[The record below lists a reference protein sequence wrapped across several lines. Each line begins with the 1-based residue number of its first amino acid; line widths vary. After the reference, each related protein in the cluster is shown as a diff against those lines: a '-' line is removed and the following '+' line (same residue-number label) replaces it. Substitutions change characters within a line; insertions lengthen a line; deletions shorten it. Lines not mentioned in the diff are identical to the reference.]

1 MKKSLIALAFG
12 TLGLGIAEFVMMGIL
27 PDVARD
33 LKISIPAAG
42 HFISAY
48 ALGVCVGAP
57 VLTLARKYPLKHILL
72 VLVTLIMVGN
82 ICAALSPNYWMLL
95 ISRFISG
102 LPHGAYFGVGSIVA
116 ARVAGPGR
124 SAQAVAVMIAGMTVA
139 NLFGVPLGTLVSH
152 LLSWPALFCIAG
164 VWGAVTAFFLWRWV
178 PWMEPV
184 ADSRGLKGQF
194 AFLRNR
200 APWLIILATMFGN
213 GGIFCMYSYVSPLMI
228 HASGF
233 TADDLT
239 LIIMLAGFGMFA
251 GNIIG
256 GHFSDRFT
264 PEKVVRFTLATA
276 AATLLAIYFG
286 AHVRYLSVALMVL
299 CTGCLFCVSSP
310 QQLLILENSRG
321 GEMLGAA
328 LVQVAFNLGNAL
340 GAYCGGL
347 PIDHGLGYRYT
358 ALAGMGFVLL
368 GLLTVVIYIRKYPRH
383 EMR

>member
-27 PDVARD
+27 PDVASD

-152 LLSWPALFCIAG
+152 LLSWRALFCIAG

-184 ADSRGLKGQF
+184 ADSRGLKGSS
-194 AFLRNR
+194 
-200 APWLIILATMFGN
+200 PSC
-213 GGIFCMYSYVSPLMI
+213 GIGRRGSSSWRRC
-228 HASGF
+228 
-233 TADDLT
+233 
-239 LIIMLAGFGMFA
+239 
-251 GNIIG
+251 
-256 GHFSDRFT
+256 
-264 PEKVVRFTLATA
+264 
-276 AATLLAIYFG
+276 
-286 AHVRYLSVALMVL
+286 SVMA
-299 CTGCLFCVSSP
+299 VSS
-310 QQLLILENSRG
+310 
-321 GEMLGAA
+321 A
-328 LVQVAFNLGNAL
+328 
-340 GAYCGGL
+340 C
-347 PIDHGLGYRYT
+347 
-358 ALAGMGFVLL
+358 
-368 GLLTVVIYIRKYPRH
+368 TVTSAR
-383 EMR
+383 